1 MTVSLAHMY
10 KDFFLRMIELLNIV
24 FLFVIFYH
32 SYHLILINGVE
43 IVYNKKKL
51 PPDYLDNGKGTKKLK
66 QQ

>member
-43 IVYNKKKL
+43 IVYNKKKIATRL
-51 PPDYLDNGKGTKKLK
+51 FG
-66 QQ
+66 QW